1 MKHDL
6 RTRIIPRFRLLPV
19 IGIALFCY
27 FSWHLVQGERSY
39 VRLIGLENRIEQV
52 RADYRRV
59 HTRRKALEKR
69 VTMLRPG
76 KINRDLLTERVRKQ
90 LGYRY
95 EGERELL
102 MSDLDSL
109 GSAS

>member
-1 MKHDL
+1 
-6 RTRIIPRFRLLPV
+6 
-19 IGIALFCY
+19 
-27 FSWHLVQGERSY
+27 
-39 VRLIGLENRIEQV
+39 
-52 RADYRRV
+52 
-59 HTRRKALEKR
+59 
-69 VTMLRPG
+69 MLRPG